1 MTIAFAIPVY
11 LLGAL
16 KFGKNFS
23 PSTLWLS
30 WFTADVSSESYEEAA
45 IAVAG
50 RVTAAD
56 SRSLFHLTRPSSKKA
71 WKCKSFALVPVKDE
85 VK

>member
-1 MTIAFAIPVY
+1 MTIFRKGIICHDPVAIPVY

-16 KFGKNFS
+16 KFGKSFS

-30 WFTADVSSESYEEAA
+30 WLTAEVSSESYVKAV
-45 IAVAG
+45 IAVVG

-56 SRSLFHLTRPSSKKA
+56 SRSLFHLTKPSSKKA
-71 WKCKSFALVPVKDE
+71 
-85 VK
+85 